1 MYVRLASLIVI
12 MITIL
17 RLSHVLECA
26 PFAHAAKRTT
36 LLKLQGE
43 LIQLAGSD
51 HVNHDHDDLAMDCY
65 IAAV

>member
-1 MYVRLASLIVI
+1 M
-12 MITIL
+12 
-17 RLSHVLECA
+17 LECA

-51 HVNHDHDDLAMDCY
+51 YVNHDHDDLAMDCY